1 MFANWNGS
9 PQRNDKIIH
18 RLLGSTFA
26 NGSTELSV
34 FFFDVLHGFCH
45 PNCEGHYSQCFF
57 NVLLS
62 HFGKIFVVIF
72 FFNGIL
78 SMVYG
83 RLYAGQR
90 TGMDCSLSHF
100 PFNGTKN
107 ANDLVNMRHFLSKC
121 SVDFAKEKEKVGC
134 VSWKSSKYW

>member
-1 MFANWNGS
+1 M
-9 PQRNDKIIH
+9 
-18 RLLGSTFA
+18 
-26 NGSTELSV
+26 